1 MDFNDGWI
9 EGEYLN
15 IFPAL
20 AVFEV
25 EATVSKKHRKGEPI
39 LREFYLMGE
48 NAILYA
54 LDQELI
60 SKCVDLFTLDG
71 FYTLQGADLAFACIA
86 YIEDA
91 YMVTMDK
98 KLAMHAS
105 KQIKVIDLN
114 ESIKT
119 ANYRSLFA

>member
-71 FYTLQGADLAFACIA
+71 FYTLQGADLVFACIA

-91 YMVTMDK
+91 YLVTMDK

-119 ANYRSLFA
+119 PNYRSLFA